1 MRKKNEKN
9 IRNEEKL
16 QKILFNIFW
25 ADSTNGNNI
34 KRISILRR
42 EREKERNH
50 LKNINN

>member
-42 EREKERNH
+42 ERERKREIISR
-50 LKNINN
+50 I